1 MSAKPTYETQ
11 RIDHLGIVAGICQE
25 ISLVETIDA
34 QVKASERKVS
44 CGQATQAMILN
55 ALGFVG
61 RALYLMPDYLHNK
74 PVDLLIDPD
83 LTAADFNDDTLG
95 RCLDDL
101 YAAGV
106 TEGFYQVAAHALQV
120 YGIRSRFVH
129 LDSSSFHLHGAY
141 NPDEPQPE
149 AISITYGYSK
159 DHRPDLKQVVL
170 QLITHHKSAL
180 PVWLEVLSGNSN
192 DKKTFNATIKAYC
205 NQLGA
210 EEQSYVVMDSAGYTE
225 DTLKEAK
232 EIFWVMRVPETLA
245 QAKKLVQETL
255 AEEMMELEPG
265 YSGKEVTSEYG
276 GLQQRWLVVFSQ
288 AAQSRELKTLEKAQ
302 AKELEKAQK
311 EWRKLEGQRFNCQA
325 DAEKAREQFDQKWKY
340 HQATAKAVAVMQ
352 YPQPG
357 RPRAKDQKEVLGYNL
372 EGRLAENA
380 AAIEAAKRSLGRF
393 ILATNDLDAERLS
406 AQALLE
412 NYKDQGVSVERGFR
426 FLKDPLFFAHSL
438 FLKKPERIMA
448 LLMIM
453 GLALLIYSLAERKLR
468 QALQEMNTT
477 VPDQRRK
484 PTQKPTIRWIFQLF
498 EGLDILLV
506 KQSEEVLLR
515 QLLNLRPAQ
524 EQVITLLGSQVQK
537 CYLFGS

>member
-25 ISLVETIDA
+25 ISLIEKIDA
-34 QVKASERKVS
+34 LVKTSERKVS
-44 CGQATQAMILN
+44 CGKGTQAMILN

-83 LTAADFNDDTLG
+83 LTADDFNDDTLG

-106 TEGFYQVAAHALQV
+106 TEVFYQVASHALQV

-141 NPDEPQPE
+141 DPDEPERE
-149 AISITYGYSK
+149 AISVTYGYSK

-170 QLITHHKSAL
+170 QLITHNKSAL

-192 DKKTFNATIKAYC
+192 DKKTFKATIKAYC
-205 NQLGA
+205 KQLSA
-210 EEQSYVVMDSAGYTE
+210 EEPAYVVMDSAGFSE
-225 DTLKEAK
+225 DTLKEAQD
-232 EIFWVMRVPETLA
+232 IFWVMRVPETLA
-245 QAKKLVQETL
+245 QAKKLVKETP
-255 AEEMMELEPG
+255 AEEMVELELG
-265 YSGKEVTSEYG
+265 YSGKEVTCEYAG
-276 GLQQRWLVVFSQ
+276 IQQRWLVMYSL
-288 AAQSRELKTLEKAQ
+288 AAQVRELKTLEKVQ

-311 EWRKLEGQRFNCQA
+311 EWRKLEGQSFNCQA
-325 DAEKAREQFDQKWKY
+325 DAEKALEQFNQKWKY
-340 HQATAKAVAVMQ
+340 HRATAQAVAVMQ
-352 YPQPG
+352 HSRRG
-357 RPRAKDQKEVLGYNL
+357 RPTAEDQKEVVGYHL
-372 EGRLAENA
+372 EGSLEENTT
-380 AAIEAAKRSLGRF
+380 AIEDSKRSLGRF
-393 ILATNDLDAERLS
+393 IIATNDLDTERLT
-406 AQALLE
+406 AKAMLE

-438 FLKKPERIMA
+438 FLKKPERLMA

-453 GLALLIYSLAERKLR
+453 GLSLLIYSLAERKLR
-468 QALQEMNTT
+468 QALKDLNAT

-484 PTQKPTIRWIFQLF
+484 PTQRPTIRWIFQLF

-506 KQSEEVLLR
+506 KQNGDVRLR

-524 EQVITLLGSQVQK
+524 EQVISLLGAQVQK

>member
-1 MSAKPTYETQ
+1 MSAKATYETQ

-25 ISLVETIDA
+25 ISLIEQINA
-34 QVKASERKVS
+34 QVKASDRKVS
-44 CGQATQAMILN
+44 CGEGTQGMVLN

-83 LTAADFNDDTLG
+83 LTADDFNDDTLG

-101 YAAGV
+101 YDAGV
-106 TEGFYQVAAHALQV
+106 TEVFYQVAAHALQV
-120 YGIRSRFVH
+120 YGIHSRFVH

-141 NPDEPQPE
+141 DADEPERE
-149 AISITYGYSK
+149 AIRITYGYSK

-180 PVWLEVLSGNSN
+180 PTWLEVLSGNSN
-192 DKKTFNATIKAYC
+192 DKKTFKATIKAYC
-205 NQLGA
+205 QQLRSD
-210 EEQSYVVMDSAGYTE
+210 EQAYVVMDSAGYTE
-225 DTLKEAK
+225 DTLKEAQD
-232 EIFWVMRVPETLA
+232 ILWVMRVPETLA
-245 QAKKLVQETL
+245 QAKQLVKETRFD
-255 AEEMMELEPG
+255 EMVELEPG
-265 YSGKEVTSEYG
+265 YSGKEVTRDYAG
-276 GLQQRWLVVFSQ
+276 IQQRWLVVFSQ

-302 AKELEKAQK
+302 TKELEKAQK
-311 EWRKLEGQRFNCQA
+311 EWRKLEGQTFNCQA
-325 DAEKAREQFDQKWKY
+325 DAEKVLEQFNQKWKY
-340 HQATAKAVAVMQ
+340 HQATAQAVAVKQ
-352 YPQPG
+352 YPKRG
-357 RPRAKDQKEVLGYNL
+357 RPTAEDQKEVVGYKL
-372 EGRLAENA
+372 TGSLAENPTA
-380 AAIEAAKRSLGRF
+380 LEAGKQSLGRF
-393 ILATNDLDAERLS
+393 IIATNDLDSARLPT
-406 AQALLE
+406 QAMLE

-468 QALQEMNTT
+468 QSLQQMNAT

-484 PTQKPTIRWIFQLF
+484 PTQRPTIRWVFQLF

-506 KQSEEVLLR
+506 KQNGEVLLR
-515 QLLNLRPAQ
+515 QLLNLRPVQ
-524 EQVITLLGSQVQK
+524 EQVITLLGPAVQK

>member
-25 ISLVETIDA
+25 ISLIEKIDT
-34 QVKASERKVS
+34 QVKASDRKVS
-44 CGQATQAMILN
+44 CGQGTQAMILN

-61 RALYLMPDYLHNK
+61 RAMYLMPDYLHNK

-83 LTAADFNDDTLG
+83 LTADDFNDDTLG

-106 TEGFYQVAAHALQV
+106 TEVFYQVAAQALQV

-141 NPDEPQPE
+141 DADEPERE
-149 AISITYGYSK
+149 AISITYGYSR

-192 DKKTFNATIKAYC
+192 DKKTFKATIKAYC
-205 NQLGA
+205 KQLSAG
-210 EEQSYVVMDSAGYTE
+210 EQAYVVMDSAGFSE
-225 DTLKEAK
+225 DTLKEAQD
-232 EIFWVMRVPETLA
+232 IFWVMRVPETLA
-245 QAKKLVQETL
+245 QAKRLVKETP
-255 AEEMMELEPG
+255 AEEMVELEPG
-265 YSGKEVTSEYG
+265 YSGREVSCEYAG
-276 GLQQRWLVVFSQ
+276 IQQRWLVVFSQ
-288 AAQSRELKTLEKAQ
+288 AAQVRELKTLEKAQ
-302 AKELEKAQK
+302 AKELDRAQK
-311 EWRKLEGQRFNCQA
+311 EWRKLEGQTFNCQA
-325 DAEKAREQFDQKWKY
+325 DAEKALEQFSRKWKF
-340 HQATAKAVAVMQ
+340 HQANANAVAVMQ
-352 YPQPG
+352 YPRRG
-357 RPRAKDQKEVLGYNL
+357 RPTAEDQKEVIGYTL
-372 EGRLAENA
+372 EGSLEENA
-380 AAIEAAKRSLGRF
+380 TAIAEAKRSLGRF
-393 ILATNDLDAERLS
+393 IIATNDLDAERLS
-406 AQALLE
+406 AKAMLE

-453 GLALLIYSLAERKLR
+453 GLSLLIYSLAERKLR
-468 QALQEMNTT
+468 QTLKEMNAT

-484 PTQKPTIRWIFQLF
+484 PTQRPTIRWIFQLF

-506 KQSEEVLLR
+506 KLNGEVVLR

-524 EQVITLLGSQVQK
+524 EQVITLLGSRVQK

>member
-25 ISLVETIDA
+25 ISLIEKIDM
-34 QVKASERKVS
+34 QVKASDRKVS
-44 CGQATQAMILN
+44 CGKGTQAIVLN

-83 LTAADFNDDTLG
+83 LTADDFNDDTLG

-106 TEGFYQVAAHALQV
+106 TEVFYRIASHALQF

-141 NPDEPQPE
+141 DADEPERE
-149 AISITYGYSK
+149 AISITYGYSR

-180 PVWLEVLSGNSN
+180 PTWLEVLSGNSN
-192 DKKTFNATIKAYC
+192 DKKTFKATIKAYC
-205 NQLGA
+205 KQLSA
-210 EEQSYVVMDSAGYTE
+210 EEQAYVVMDSAGFSE
-225 DTLKEAK
+225 DTLKEAQD
-232 EIFWVMRVPETLA
+232 IFWVMRVPETLA
-245 QAKKLVQETL
+245 QAKKLVKETPAAEMVEL
-255 AEEMMELEPG
+255 APG
-265 YSGKEVTSEYG
+265 YWGKEVVCEYAG
-276 GLQQRWLVVFSQ
+276 IQQRWLVVFSQ
-288 AAQSRELKTLEKAQ
+288 AAQGRELKTLEKAQ
-302 AKELEKAQK
+302 VKELEKARK
-311 EWRKLEGQRFNCQA
+311 EWHKLEGQNFNCRV
-325 DAEKAREQFDQKWKY
+325 DAEKALEQFNQKWKA
-340 HQATAKAVAVMQ
+340 HLANAKAVAVMQ
-352 YPQPG
+352 YPRRG
-357 RPRAKDQKEVLGYNL
+357 RPTVEDQKEVVAYTL
-372 EGRLAENA
+372 EGGLEANTT
-380 AAIEAAKRSLGRF
+380 AIVEAKRSLGRF
-393 ILATNDLDAERLS
+393 IIATNDLDAERLS
-406 AQALLE
+406 AQAMLE

-438 FLKKPERIMA
+438 FLKKPERLMA

-468 QALQEMNTT
+468 QTLKEMNAT

-484 PTQKPTIRWIFQLF
+484 PTQKPTMRWIFQLF

-506 KQSEEVLLR
+506 KQNGEVVLR

-524 EQVITLLGSQVQK
+524 EQVINLLGSRVQK

>member
-11 RIDHLGIVAGICQE
+11 RIDHLGIVTGICQD
-25 ISLVETIDA
+25 ISLIEKIDA
-34 QVKASERKVS
+34 QVKASDRKVS
-44 CGQATQAMILN
+44 CGRGTQAMILN

-74 PVDLLIDPD
+74 PVDLLIDPN
-83 LTAADFNDDTLG
+83 LTAEDFNDDTLG

-101 YAAGV
+101 YTAGV
-106 TEGFYQVAAHALQV
+106 TEVFYQVASHALHV

-141 NPDEPQPE
+141 DTDEPERE
-149 AISITYGYSK
+149 AISVTYGYSK

-180 PVWLEVLSGNSN
+180 PTWLEVLSGNSN
-192 DKKTFNATIKAYC
+192 DKKTFKDTLKAYC
-205 NQLGA
+205 KQLSA

-225 DTLKEAK
+225 DTLKEAQD
-232 EIFWVMRVPETLA
+232 IFWVMRVPETLA
-245 QAKKLVQETL
+245 QAKQLVKE
-255 AEEMMELEPG
+255 APFDEMVELEPG
-265 YSGKEVTSEYG
+265 YWGKEVIREYAG
-276 GLQQRWLVVFSQ
+276 IRQRWMVVFSQ

-302 AKELEKAQK
+302 AKDLEKAQK
-311 EWRKLEGQRFNCQA
+311 EWRKLEGQTFNCQA
-325 DAEKAREQFDQKWKY
+325 DAEKALKQFNQKWKY
-340 HQATAKAVAVMQ
+340 HQATAQAVGVMQ
-352 YPQPG
+352 YPKRG
-357 RPRAKDQKEVLGYNL
+357 RPTAEDQKEVVGYRL
-372 EGRLAENA
+372 EGGVEESTT
-380 AAIEAAKRSLGRF
+380 AIEEAKRSLGRF
-393 ILATNDLDAERLS
+393 IVATNDLDRERLS
-406 AQALLE
+406 GKALLE

-453 GLALLIYSLAERKLR
+453 GLSLLIYALAERKLR
-468 QALQEMNTT
+468 QALKEMNAT

-484 PTQKPTIRWIFQLF
+484 PTNNPTIRWVFQLF

-506 KQSEEVLLR
+506 RQNGEVMFR

-524 EQVITLLGSQVQK
+524 EQVITLLGPQVQK

>member
-25 ISLVETIDA
+25 ISLIQTIDA
-34 QVKASERKVS
+34 QVKASDRKVS
-44 CGQATQAMILN
+44 CGQGTQAMILN

-83 LTAADFNDDTLG
+83 LNAEDFNDDTLG

-101 YAAGV
+101 YTAGV
-106 TEGFYQVAAHALQV
+106 TEVFYQIAAHALQV
-120 YGIRSRFVH
+120 YGIRLRFMH

-141 NPDEPQPE
+141 DLDEPERE
-149 AISITYGYSK
+149 AVSITYGYSK

-192 DKKTFNATIKAYC
+192 DKKTFKATVKAYC
-205 NQLGA
+205 QQLDA
-210 EEQSYVVMDSAGYTE
+210 KEQPYVVMDSAGFSE
-225 DTLKEAK
+225 GTLKEAK
-232 EIFWVMRVPETLA
+232 DILWVMRVPETLA
-245 QAKKLVQETL
+245 QAKQLVKETPFD
-255 AEEMMELEPG
+255 EMVELELG
-265 YSGKEVTSEYG
+265 YWGKEVTREYAG
-276 GLQQRWLVVFSQ
+276 IEQRWLVVFSQ
-288 AAQSRELKTLEKAQ
+288 AAQARELKTLVKTQ
-302 AKELEKAQK
+302 AKELEKTQK
-311 EWRKLEGQRFNCQA
+311 AWRKLEGQRFNCQA
-325 DAEKAREQFDQKWKY
+325 DAEKALEQFNRKWNY
-340 HQATAKAVAVMQ
+340 HQAKAQAVALQQ
-352 YPQPG
+352 YPRRG
-357 RPRAKDQKEVLGYNL
+357 RPTPEDQKEVVGYHL
-372 EGRLAENA
+372 EGSVEENP
-380 AAIEAAKRSLGRF
+380 AAIEEAKQSLGRF
-393 ILATNDLDAERLS
+393 IVATNDLDTERLP
-406 AQALLE
+406 AQATLE

-468 QALQEMNTT
+468 QTLKEMSAT

-484 PTQKPTIRWIFQLF
+484 PTQSPTIRWIFQLF
-498 EGLDILLV
+498 EGLDILLI
-506 KQSEEVLLR
+506 KQNGEVLSR
-515 QLLNLRPAQ
+515 QLLNLRPVQ
-524 EQVITLLGSQVQK
+524 EQVINLLGPQVQK